1 MSPTVK
7 NKSTD
12 LTDTAITIT
21 VTSKVMV
28 TNKSQATVIN
38 NHTVTVMVN
47 KLMDPAMVT
56 NNRTVKDMD
65 ISKLMVTVMDM
76 ATNLMDP
83 VMVINNPTVTD
94 TVNLAMV
101 MDTTE
106 VITTKDTDTSMT
118 TSISTIPTKRSDTMP
133 KSKMTIA
140 TKS

>member
-1 MSPTVK
+1 MDP
-7 NKSTD
+7 
-12 LTDTAITIT
+12 A
-21 VTSKVMV
+21 
-28 TNKSQATVIN
+28 
-38 NHTVTVMVN
+38 VMVN

-56 NNRTVKDMD
+56 KNRTVKDMD
-65 ISKLMVTVMDM
+65 ISKLTVTVTV
-76 ATNLMDP
+76 TNLMDP
-83 VMVINNPTVTD
+83 VMVINKPTVTD

>member
-1 MSPTVK
+1 MVNK
-7 NKSTD
+7 N
-12 LTDTAITIT
+12 LMETDTEIATLMDIKTT
-21 VTSKVMV
+21 V
-28 TNKSQATVIN
+28 TVIN
-38 NHTVTVMVN
+38 LPMVINPTVTDMANNLMDPAVMVN

-56 NNRTVKDMD
+56 NNRTVK
-65 ISKLMVTVMDM
+65 
-76 ATNLMDP
+76 
-83 VMVINNPTVTD
+83 D